1 MARPPPVSVEVVA
14 LKYDQS
20 TQHAPQMVAKGSGH
34 IGDKILQVAREHQ
47 IPLYQDPELAR
58 LLGQLELGDEI
69 PEALYKAVAQVILF
83 AWELNGTTPPAGVK
97 PPEPPQ
103 TAN

>member
-1 MARPPPVSVEVVA
+1 MALPPPVTVEVVA
-14 LKYDQS
+14 LKYDQN

-34 IGDKILQVAREHQ
+34 IGNKILEVAREHQ

-83 AWELNGTTPPAGVK
+83 AWELNGSTSPISGKPTE
-97 PPEPPQ
+97 PPEP
-103 TAN
+103 AS

>member
-1 MARPPPVSVEVVA
+1 MTTPKPITAEVVA
-14 LKYDQS
+14 LKYDQA

-34 IGDKILQVAREHQ
+34 VGEKILQVAREHQ

-83 AWELNGTTPPAGVK
+83 AWELNGTTT
-97 PPEPPQ
+97 Q
-103 TAN
+103 TPIQSTDEES